1 MIALVRVASKDEI
14 PEGAAKRVEVD
25 GEEIAV
31 VNAGGHF
38 YAVSDICSHEY
49 YHLSEGEVEVDEL
62 TIECPKHGST
72 FSLLTGDPQSL
83 PAVLPVRVYGV
94 RVVADDVMVEVLE
107 PAAEAS
113 SAAGG

>member
-14 PEGAAKRVEVD
+14 PEGAVKRVEVS

-49 YHLSEGEVEVDEL
+49 FHLSEGEVDVDEL

-72 FSLLTGDPQSL
+72 FSLATGEPRSL
-83 PAVLPVRVYGV
+83 PAVLPVKTYGV
-94 RVVADDVMVEVLE
+94 RLEGDDVVVELIE
-107 PAAEAS
+107 PAAEA
-113 SAAGG
+113 AAGG